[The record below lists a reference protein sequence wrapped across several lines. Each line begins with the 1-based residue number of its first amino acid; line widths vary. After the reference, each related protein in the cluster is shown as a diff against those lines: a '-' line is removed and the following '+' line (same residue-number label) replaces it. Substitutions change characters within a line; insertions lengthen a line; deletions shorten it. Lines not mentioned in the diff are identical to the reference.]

1 MDGFSQY
8 IKDIVRYP
16 LLTKE
21 QEIML
26 ARQVQDWVNNPS
38 ATKRQERAGKR
49 AYHKLINCNLRL
61 VVSVAKRYTPHARRT
76 EIFDIVQEGNMGLA
90 HGIKKFDPER
100 GYALSTYVYWWI
112 RQSITRYL
120 SCHDRMI
127 RLPSHAVETLSKI
140 RAWKPKFYLEFGRY
154 PTIDECA
161 EYCKVTPAKVRD
173 YLERSD
179 DCLSLDKVLNNTDGD
194 VTLLDG
200 ITDGEH
206 PMDQLDTLLNG
217 DEAQELLF
225 KLDDTDRAIIEGVF
239 ALNGGE
245 PKTYTKISKEL
256 GVSRERA
263 RQRAQRA
270 LRKMR
275 VMANQR
281 SPFQHELP

>member
-1 MDGFSQY
+1 
-8 IKDIVRYP
+8 
-16 LLTKE
+16 
-21 QEIML
+21 
-26 ARQVQDWVNNPS
+26 
-38 ATKRQERAGKR
+38 
-49 AYHKLINCNLRL
+49 
-61 VVSVAKRYTPHARRT
+61 
-76 EIFDIVQEGNMGLA
+76 MGLA

-256 GVSRERA
+256 GISRERA